1 MKSEINLLDKKI
13 LKNDTK
19 IWEKQKFPHPD
30 NIMTK
35 KT

>member
-1 MKSEINLLDKKI
+1 MKSEIHLLDKKI

-19 IWEKQKFPHPD
+19 IREKQKFPHPD